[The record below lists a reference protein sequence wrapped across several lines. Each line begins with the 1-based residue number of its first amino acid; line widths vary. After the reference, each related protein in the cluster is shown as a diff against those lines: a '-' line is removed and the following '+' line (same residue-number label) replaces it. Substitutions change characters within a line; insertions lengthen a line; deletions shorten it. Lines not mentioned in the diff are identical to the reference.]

1 MHMIN
6 NENSLLSM
14 RVSQAGAY
22 VLIILVLALESCFFF
37 LSIVPDGIY
46 RLCNYHIKYLTSL
59 LALVG
64 MFGLLCSRH
73 IGARR
78 YMFAMP
84 LAAFVLMCFV
94 LVLAST
100 IHYNESLLSVIQVA
114 FPCLCIP
121 LLYFSLHETVVNQSM
136 YKFLINAT
144 IIFAFVFAAIALLQS
159 LGLPLMKNDINGVDV
174 VSSRNGRDRII
185 WTGDF
190 VAFGAVLA
198 LGRAYSTRRYRA
210 LSITAFSVMVFE
222 LFWVAQTRF
231 LLIALVFTATF
242 GFVIK
247 GKSRT
252 MKIVFVV
259 VAAVLIAVLFSD
271 DLMAALFP
279 SELDL
284 SSDLR
289 LGAYPY
295 YWSHSLDMGLFGLG
309 YIPDGSLHSYLLSMV
324 YAAGSL
330 RGAITDIGIVGYIAR
345 YGVCGAVVL
354 ALSIGCLVKGYHD
367 RNKSTF
373 SVGRNVE
380 AWMALAFF
388 IATSPTM
395 AITDPQ
401 RLFYLPVLALLLEHA
416 LTCRPIQSSA
426 SKDLADR
433 Q

>member
-1 MHMIN
+1 MMK
-6 NENSLLSM
+6 NEKGLLNM
-14 RVSQAGAY
+14 RLSQVCAY
-22 VLIILVLALESCFFF
+22 VLILLVLALESCLFF
-37 LSIVPDGIY
+37 LSVVPDGFF
-46 RLCNYHIKYLTSL
+46 RFCNYHIKYLTSL

-64 MFGLLCSRH
+64 MLVFLCSRDM
-73 IGARR
+73 GRRR

-84 LAAFVLMCFV
+84 LLAFVLMCLA
-94 LVLAST
+94 LVFAST
-100 IHYNESLLSVIQVA
+100 IYYNESFLSVIQVA
-114 FPCLCIP
+114 APCLCIP

-136 YKFLINAT
+136 YKFLVNAT
-144 IIFAFVFAAIALLQS
+144 IMFGFIYATVALLQS
-159 LGLPLMKNDINGVDV
+159 IGLPLMKNDINGVDV
-174 VSSRNGRDRII
+174 VSLRSGRDRII

-198 LGRAYSTRRYRA
+198 LGRAYSTRKRRA
-210 LSITAFSVMVFE
+210 LCLIAFFVMVFE

-231 LLIALVFTATF
+231 LLIALVFTAAF

-252 MKIVFVV
+252 MKVIFVV
-259 VAAVLIAVLFSD
+259 AAAVLIAFLFSD
-271 DLMAALFP
+271 DLMAVLFP

-295 YWSHSLDMGLFGLG
+295 YWSHALDMGLFGLG

-324 YAAGSL
+324 YTAGSL

-345 YGVCGAVVL
+345 YGISGAVIL
-354 ALSIGCLVKGYHD
+354 ALGIGCFIKGYHD
-367 RNKSTF
+367 RDKMTF
-373 SVGRNVE
+373 SLGQNVE

-401 RLFYLPVLALLLEHA
+401 RIVYLPMLALLLEHA
-416 LTCRPIQSSA
+416 LTYAPPCLQHCRM
-426 SKDLADR
+426 
-433 Q
+433 